1 MDKFKYPSTP
11 HLPGSGSMTK
21 DDSSASRETL
31 QLLKSG
37 IELIVT
43 EKMDGGNIS
52 LYHDDFHARS
62 LDAKAQ
68 PWDFAA
74 KAKWAEIR
82 YSIPDGIR
90 ISGESVHAR
99 RSVAY
104 DGLAGPIL
112 VFGVWR
118 GRELLSWDET
128 EAIAG
133 ELGLPL
139 VPVLYRGSD
148 FEEALTAW
156 GESGRTADDSEG
168 FVVRDAGS
176 YSADD
181 FALHMAKW
189 VRENHVRTSADWR
202 KRSDFERN
210 GYMS

>member
-1 MDKFKYPSTP
+1 MATFKYPSTP

-202 KRSDFERN
+202 KRSDFECN